1 MRWLSM
7 ALCLLLLAGCSATG
21 GGTGKRAAAAPAL
34 SHAGQLNLSLAQNYL
49 DIGDLETA
57 LDRANRAVRSDPG
70 SGDAHAML
78 GVIHNRIGN
87 PDKAAAEFESALR
100 LAPQSG
106 SILNAHAVWMCE
118 RGKHEQADAEFMQA
132 LQDPFYKSPMQ
143 TFYNA
148 GKCAQNAGQLDKA
161 EVYLRRALELSPQEP
176 SALMTLAEVE
186 LALGNI
192 MEARAFVQR
201 RDALGS
207 DAQVLELAA
216 RIEDAANNA
225 EAAKRYRQRLRD
237 EFPATE
243 PGREGG
249 QQP

>member
-1 MRWLSM
+1 MRGLSM
-7 ALCLLLLAGCSATG
+7 ALCLLLAGCSATG
-21 GGTGKRAAAAPAL
+21 GSDKRAAVAPQL

-49 DIGDLETA
+49 DLNDLETA
-57 LDRANRAVRSDPG
+57 LDRANRAVRSDPD
-70 SGDAHAML
+70 SGDIHAML
-78 GVIHNRIGN
+78 GLIHNRIGN
-87 PDKAAAEFESALR
+87 PDKAAAEFENALR
-100 LAPQSG
+100 LSPRSG
-106 SILNAHAVWMCE
+106 GILNAHAVWLCE
-118 RGKHEQADAEFMQA
+118 RGKLEQADAEFLQA

-143 TFYNA
+143 TLYNA
-148 GKCAQNAGQLDKA
+148 GKCAQNAGRLDKA
-161 EVYLRRALELSPQEP
+161 ESYLRRALELSPQEP

-186 LALGNI
+186 FALGKT
-192 MEARAFVQR
+192 MEARAFIQR

-237 EFPATE
+237 EFPAIA

>member
-7 ALCLLLLAGCSATG
+7 SLCLLLLAGCST
-21 GGTGKRAAAAPAL
+21 TSSSGKRAAAAPAL
-34 SHAGQLNLSLAQNYL
+34 SHVGQLNLSLAQNYL
-49 DIGDLETA
+49 DMGDLETA
-57 LDRANRAVRSDPG
+57 LDRANRAARSDPD
-70 SGDAHAML
+70 SGDTHAML
-78 GVIHNRIGN
+78 GMIYNRVGN
-87 PDKAAAEFESALR
+87 LDKAAVEFESALR
-100 LAPQSG
+100 LAPRNG

-143 TFYNA
+143 TFFNA
-148 GKCAQNAGQLDKA
+148 GKCAQNAGQLGKA
-161 EVYLRRALELSPQEP
+161 ETYLRRALELSPQEP

-186 LALGNI
+186 LGLGKV

-201 RDALGS
+201 ADALGN

-237 EFPATE
+237 AFPATE